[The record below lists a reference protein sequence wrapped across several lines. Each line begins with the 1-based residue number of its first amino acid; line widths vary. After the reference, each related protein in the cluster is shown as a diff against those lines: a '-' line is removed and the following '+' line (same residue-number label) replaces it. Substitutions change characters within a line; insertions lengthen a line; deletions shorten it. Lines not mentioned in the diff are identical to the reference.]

1 MMLVRGKTS
10 ATMAVTLVVTLIVS
24 VEGGDWPFGW
34 KAQPGTPNTLA
45 QIARSIDDIEDKILD
60 DGLVVIKQPDVWGQ
74 SRMTLYRKDFEA
86 MMRAKGPDDFKEV
99 LAARVARLDEASLE
113 SQTSLGFALGSP
125 AAKSGGGG
133 LGSRRGGATPSPAG
147 GASAA
152 MSPTIVSILHP
163 ASPASAHS
171 GTSSGSGGDGP
182 SPSGG
187 DSTKSSGADSPFK
200 TPLPSFD
207 EPYALLSGKG
217 AFQKLETRLGLDPPI
232 FLDEKKRY
240 FDHLNEIRR
249 VNIGDDNAD
258 SAGYGLYLI
267 RMPVSIQ
274 PGEITLKGHGAL
286 LTVTAHH
293 EFDSNFL
300 RNSFHN
306 LVINDLVDQ
315 LGPIVYELIRN
326 RVNEKVESDRVELD
340 REREKY
346 FNQQM
351 EYARAA
357 EDLKRKTERIS
368 ALDKEIK
375 RIADDVP
382 VAAGQLK
389 VTIAAKITQGVMSQ
403 FSSIESP
410 FKSIFNDIVS
420 FSGRVGSMNSPDAIG
435 RTIKSVNDLI
445 DKGLF
450 EARRF
455 NRLLGKFS
463 GSAEP
468 AIAAK
473 VGKVIE
479 DLKKI
484 ESKLEANKLPAIDA
498 TTAAVDGPLTADIVR
513 DPNGAPEAT
522 AATAPP
528 PPVNAALP
536 SCRSQILAFHP
547 RILDIWRLL

>member
-34 KAQPGTPNTLA
+34 KAQPGTPNTFA

-99 LAARVARLDEASLE
+99 LAAHVARLDEASLE

-187 DSTKSSGADSPFK
+187 DSTKSGGADSPFK

-351 EYARAA
+351 EYARTA
-357 EDLKRKTERIS
+357 EDLKRKT
-368 ALDKEIK
+368 
-375 RIADDVP
+375 
-382 VAAGQLK
+382 
-389 VTIAAKITQGVMSQ
+389 
-403 FSSIESP
+403 
-410 FKSIFNDIVS
+410 
-420 FSGRVGSMNSPDAIG
+420 
-435 RTIKSVNDLI
+435 
-445 DKGLF
+445 
-450 EARRF
+450 
-455 NRLLGKFS
+455 
-463 GSAEP
+463 
-468 AIAAK
+468 
-473 VGKVIE
+473 
-479 DLKKI
+479 
-484 ESKLEANKLPAIDA
+484 
-498 TTAAVDGPLTADIVR
+498 
-513 DPNGAPEAT
+513 GA
-522 AATAPP
+522 
-528 PPVNAALP
+528 
-536 SCRSQILAFHP
+536 
-547 RILDIWRLL
+547 